1 MKKNIVIG
9 VLSALLITI
18 NATAQT
24 NDTAKIRT
32 TTDTTSFYKDYKTIR
47 DARITGLC
55 TGIAGGLLAGYGATR
70 ENANNMFTC
79 LGGICGVVSFIC
91 YIVEISEYDKI
102 AKKHKNI
109 KLVGDKIIVNF

>member
-24 NDTAKIRT
+24 NDTTKIRNK
-32 TTDTTSFYKDYKTIR
+32 DTISFYKNYKAIR

-79 LGGICGVVSFIC
+79 LGICGVVSFIC

-109 KLVGDKIIVNF
+109 KFVGDKIIVNF

>member
-1 MKKNIVIG
+1 MKSIIIFLAFFV
-9 VLSALLITI
+9 AI

-32 TTDTTSFYKDYKTIR
+32 TDTISFYKDYKTIR

-70 ENANNMFTC
+70 ENANNMFTY
-79 LGGICGVVSFIC
+79 LGGICMLFLLFLHC
-91 YIVEISEYDKI
+91 R
-102 AKKHKNI
+102 NI
-109 KLVGDKIIVNF
+109 GI

>member
-1 MKKNIVIG
+1 MKSIIIFLAFFV
-9 VLSALLITI
+9 AI

-24 NDTAKIRT
+24 NDTTKIRN
-32 TTDTTSFYKDYKTIR
+32 TTDTISFYKNYKAIR

-55 TGIAGGLLAGYGATR
+55 TGIAGGLLSGYGVTR
-70 ENANNMFTC
+70 ENAYNMFTY

-91 YIVEISEYDKI
+91 YIVEISEYNYL

-109 KLVGDKIIVNF
+109 KFVGDKIIVNF